1 MKTQHTSIF
10 QLIDK
15 NYHNNVSNTTDI
27 WELSNEKKIHE
38 QQQGNYSFI
47 VVKNNKKHMIVQA
60 NFEGD
65 IKFDDFVNE

>member
-1 MKTQHTSIF
+1 MKIQQTDVF

-38 QQQGNYSFI
+38 EQQGNYAFI
-47 VVKNNKKHMIVQA
+47 VVKNNKKHMIVHA
-60 NFEGD
+60 NFDGNVYL
-65 IKFDDFVNE
+65 DDFINE